1 MKRYMVFVRICF
13 YVLYVLYIQNVPKYM
28 KYMKLCSSKT
38 TAKIMYRRKEKNME
52 NKQYSRYGTGAD
64 CPLHMMANYEY
75 PECRGANC
83 AWWSGNCCSV
93 QSISMNT
100 GDIESVAD
108 ALYER

>member
-1 MKRYMVFVRICF
+1 MFLCTLCTSYPKRTKVHEVHEIM
-13 YVLYVLYIQNVPKYM
+13 LKQNNGENHVPQKG
-28 KYMKLCSSKT
+28 
-38 TAKIMYRRKEKNME
+38 KNME
-52 NKQYSRYGTGAD
+52 NKQYSRYGTGKD
-64 CPLHMMANYEY
+64 CPLLMMANYEY